1 MAAPS
6 LREGNRRR
14 RSPESVSIVYP
25 SPPLNSLS
33 ISEEESFL
41 PILPQKSEVNYIY
54 ANGDPLIR
62 EKKQTPP
69 PESPLETTL
78 SPNIETES
86 VDVDDNV
93 DDEKE
98 EEDEEEYDYSDWDT
112 NVSVSKTVS
121 QSFNYKNVE

>member
-1 MAAPS
+1 M
-6 LREGNRRR
+6 
-14 RSPESVSIVYP
+14 
-25 SPPLNSLS
+25 
-33 ISEEESFL
+33 
-41 PILPQKSEVNYIY
+41 PQKSEVNYIY

-86 VDVDDNV
+86 VD
-93 DDEKE
+93 DEKE

-121 QSFNYKNVE
+121 QSFSITKMLNDIFFFLE